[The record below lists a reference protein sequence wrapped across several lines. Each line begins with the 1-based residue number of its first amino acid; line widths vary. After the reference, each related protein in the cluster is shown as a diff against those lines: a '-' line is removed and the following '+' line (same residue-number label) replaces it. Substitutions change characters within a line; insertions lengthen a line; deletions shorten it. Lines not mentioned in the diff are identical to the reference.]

1 MENKEKNELKFYN
14 IDCELAILGTLIL
27 NDNYFDV
34 VNEEIKAEYFY
45 ENVNKEIYNI
55 LVNEIKTN
63 KKINSTTIKNTLQP
77 VFDKYGLGNYL
88 AVLLNTGCGIVD
100 IKPYCQEL
108 KNLYAKRELQK
119 IMFACQDSLNQPY
132 NADEIMQ
139 NVKNKLDVLEE
150 EASNYEYEVKSFAEI
165 MAQRVVEIETTIKDK
180 EQTNYIKTDIIDF
193 DREFTGIPR
202 AQLTILGG
210 RSSMGKSTLALQ
222 IALNVAKQGKNVLF
236 FSQEMGLRENADKII
251 ANLNKINSVKVR
263 DSHLS
268 NEELEKIKKNCELSS
283 DYRLFIVE
291 KQGIDNNYIT
301 KTIKRFQR
309 KIGKVDLII
318 VDHLQMTRDS
328 QKSRNRIEELGNIT
342 LDFKEIAKK
351 YNCGFILLSQ
361 LSRGVEG
368 RESPRPELIDLRE
381 SGRIE
386 ENADLIMFIYRK
398 DYYINRQLQGIE
410 DDNPKREK
418 LLADYERYK
427 NQADIMVKKYRNGK
441 CGSITIKFEP
451 EYSLFRELRG
461 DECNI

>member
-1 MENKEKNELKFYN
+1 MENIEKKEIKFYN
-14 IDCELAILGTLIL
+14 IDCELAILGILIL
-27 NDNYFDV
+27 NDNYFEV
-34 VNEEIKAEYFY
+34 LNEEIKADYFY

-77 VFDKYGLGNYL
+77 IFDRYGLEKYL
-88 AVLLNTGCGIVD
+88 TVLINVASGVVD

-119 IMFACQDSLNQPY
+119 IIVACQDSLNQPN

-139 NVKNKLDVLEE
+139 NVRNKLDRLEE

-165 MAQRVVEIETTIKDK
+165 MAQRVLDIEKSMNDK
-180 EQTNYIKTDIIDF
+180 EQTNYLKTDIIDF

-222 IALNVAKQGKNVLF
+222 IALNVARQEKNVLF

-251 ANLNKINSVKVR
+251 ANLNQINSVKVR
-263 DSHLS
+263 DSQLTS
-268 NEELEKIKKNCELSS
+268 EELEKVKNSCQSAS
-283 DYRLFIVE
+283 NYRLFIVE
-291 KQGIDNNYIT
+291 KQGIDSNYIT

-318 VDHLQMTRDS
+318 VDHLQMTKDS

-361 LSRGVEG
+361 LSRSVEG

-398 DYYINRQLQGIE
+398 DYYINRRLQGMN
-410 DDNPKREK
+410 DDDPKKEK
-418 LLADYERYK
+418 LLAEYERYK
-427 NQADIMVKKYRNGK
+427 NQADVMVKKYRNGK
-441 CGSITIKFEP
+441 CGSITIKFLP
-451 EYSLFRELRG
+451 EYSLFRELKG